1 MNSRYMILSAILV
14 CHGLILNGQFNSP
27 INPKNISVNPDLI
40 IQVGAF
46 RKEPNSSV
54 LKEKLSAVIDKTV
67 IVVAEDGFYKVRVT
81 GFTTQEEM
89 ENFYPTLAFL
99 GLKNFWVLPVKK
111 HEEVIP
117 EAFVQPDTIKEA
129 RVEDPALPVTDAET
143 PVDSLTS
150 IVLQVDVFHN
160 KSEALAAQKR
170 ITTKL
175 NLPVEIVQEWEYYK
189 VFVTGFK
196 STEEANK
203 YHPDI
208 VKLGFPNI
216 SLIEHYKK
224 KR

>member
-1 MNSRYMILSAILV
+1 MNSRYLILFVLLV
-14 CHGLILNGQFNSP
+14 FHGLNSYGQFNSP

-46 RKEPNSSV
+46 RLEPNSSV

-67 IVVAEDGFYKVRVT
+67 IVVTEDEFYKVQVT
-81 GFTTQEEM
+81 GFTSQEDM
-89 ENFYPTLAFL
+89 EKFYPTLAFL

-111 HEEVIP
+111 HEEVNP
-117 EAFVQPDTIKEA
+117 EAFVKPDTIKEA
-129 RVEDPALPVTDAET
+129 GVEDPAFPVATVET
-143 PVDSLTS
+143 PVDSLPS
-150 IVLQVDVFHN
+150 IALQIDVFHD

-175 NLPVEIVQEWEYYK
+175 NLPVVIVQEWEYYK

-203 YHPDI
+203 YYPDI
-208 VKLGFPNI
+208 AKLGFPKI